1 MQTRV
6 ELEEEEL
13 EELENPYSSVPAEI
27 TDIKEECPNI
37 KTFELVPERPIEFA
51 TGEFVQLS
59 VPGLGEAPFTPSSSP
74 AVAEKMEITIMEA
87 GEVTG
92 RLHRTSP
99 GETLG
104 IRGPYGEGYPLDEM
118 RGRDVLVV
126 GGGVGLAPLRS
137 LLYAL
142 TDNSSEFGRI
152 SLKYGAN
159 TPEYL
164 IYKDQLDSWDSGSE
178 IELELTV
185 DEADEDWEGNEG
197 VVTTLLDDPD
207 IDTEE
212 GVAVVCGPPIM
223 MKFTA
228 QTLLDHFEPEDIY
241 LSLEKNMSCGI
252 GMCGHCQLGQY
263 YVCKDGPVFTYDQ
276 VKGIPDLWE

>member
-13 EELENPYSSVPAEI
+13 EGLENPYRSIPAEI
-27 TDIKEECPNI
+27 TDIKDECPNI
-37 KTFELVPERPIEFA
+37 KSFELVPERPIEFA

-74 AVAEKMEITIMEA
+74 AVSEKMEITIMEA

-92 RLHRTSP
+92 RLHRMSP

-104 IRGPYGEGYPLDEM
+104 IRGPYGKGYPLDEM

-142 TDNSSEFGRI
+142 MDNPSEFGRV

-159 TPEYL
+159 TPEHL
-164 IYKDQLDSWDSGSE
+164 IYKDQLEVWETGSD

-185 DEADEDWEGNEG
+185 DEADEDWKGKEG

-207 IDTEE
+207 VDTEE

-228 QTLLDHFEPEDIY
+228 RTLLDHFEPEDIY